1 MIQQL
6 PALFLQLGAWSM
18 ERRKLTLF
26 FKLLPRFVL
35 QKLNIWTREDSDT
48 IWR

>member
-6 PALFLQLGAWSM
+6 PALFLQLGTWSM
-18 ERRKLTLF
+18 ECRNLILFLKLP
-26 FKLLPRFVL
+26 PRFIL